1 MEYELVH
8 TCIRVF
14 NLDKSI
20 EFYNKALGLKEAKR
34 VDYPDKRFTLVYM
47 ADEISGHEI
56 ELTYN
61 YNQREPYELGNGY
74 SHVAFYVDNLQKSYQ
89 AHRSAGYSVSEPKGL
104 DGSGL
109 KLYFVKD
116 PDGYTIEIIEQV

>member
-14 NLDKSI
+14 DLDKSI

-34 VDYPDKRFTLVYM
+34 MDCPDRGFTLVYM

-61 YNQREPYELGNGY
+61 YDQKEPYELGNGY
-74 SHVAFYVDNLQKSYQ
+74 SHIAFYVDDLRKSHQ
-89 AHRSAGYSVSEPKGL
+89 AHRSAGYSVTEPKGL

-116 PDGYTIEIIEQV
+116 PDGYAIEIIEQ